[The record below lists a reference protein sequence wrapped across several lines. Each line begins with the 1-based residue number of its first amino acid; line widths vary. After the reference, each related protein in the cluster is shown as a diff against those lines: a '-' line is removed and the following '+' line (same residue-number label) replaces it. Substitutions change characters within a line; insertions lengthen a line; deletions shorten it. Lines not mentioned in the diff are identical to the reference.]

1 MFNEYL
7 LCVRYF
13 RKIDNGGDFKKKK
26 RKVGYGHTVFEL
38 KILMA
43 VNDVSICK
51 KRMGLQTA

>member
-13 RKIDNGGDFKKKK
+13 RKIDNGGDFKEKK

-43 VNDVSICK
+43 INNVSICK
-51 KRMGLQTA
+51 N